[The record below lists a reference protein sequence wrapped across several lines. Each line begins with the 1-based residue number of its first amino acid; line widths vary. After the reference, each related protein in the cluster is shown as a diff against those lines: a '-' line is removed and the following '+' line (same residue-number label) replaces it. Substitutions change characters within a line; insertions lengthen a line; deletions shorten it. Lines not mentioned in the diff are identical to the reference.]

1 MPILS
6 ELKRRNVIRVLT
18 AYIVA
23 SWLIIQVA
31 ETIFPLFGLSDGVVR
46 MVVVL
51 LAIGIIPAAALA
63 WSFELTPGGLKK
75 DVGRSATP
83 RGGSRLDRAIVVI
96 LALAVAYFAFDKFVL
111 SNNEHAMTA
120 EGPDSAGIEKSVVVL
135 PFEALSSGEDD
146 GYFADGL
153 TDEII
158 VALDQLQALQVSTRM
173 SSFSF
178 RDRKPDLSEIAERL
192 NVNYV
197 VQGSVRRSGN
207 DIRISAQLARIP
219 DGVNVWSQNY
229 ATAQEN
235 VLDVQQEI
243 AEKIAESLGVA
254 LDENSRRI
262 MHTAGIGDVEA
273 FIAFQKGLEAYSDAH
288 LDQARASE
296 LLAVANSYFDRALE
310 AAPDLSMARVV
321 RADALAH
328 LIFELAAGLREESF
342 SGESQA
348 VLATLRSEYD
358 AAWRLTPAGNQRDI
372 VNVEK
377 TLFSDDWTAL
387 PALLQKA
394 TQPGEC
400 PQMNWTAEFV
410 AAYGWADQIV
420 KKYRE
425 SLACNPGDRVSGF
438 HLPYVLLTTGDAD
451 AAVKAAE
458 DLQQSG
464 NTHPWLEDVRFWAL
478 LAAGRVNDPL
488 AAGPRPPGSV
498 MLYPRDLLRQAL
510 AGNTVKARE
519 LAAERINMPGAD
531 RWTSLMVSAISGD
544 RQRANEFAAAADG
557 EPGGIIVLSLAVFTC
572 FCGAPFD
579 LEATPNYKARIEEA
593 GFAWPPRKIIDYPVK
608 NW

>member
-1 MPILS
+1 
-6 ELKRRNVIRVLT
+6 
-18 AYIVA
+18 
-23 SWLIIQVA
+23 
-31 ETIFPLFGLSDGVVR
+31 
-46 MVVVL
+46 
-51 LAIGIIPAAALA
+51 
-63 WSFELTPGGLKK
+63 
-75 DVGRSATP
+75 
-83 RGGSRLDRAIVVI
+83 
-96 LALAVAYFAFDKFVL
+96 
-111 SNNEHAMTA
+111 
-120 EGPDSAGIEKSVVVL
+120 
-135 PFEALSSGEDD
+135 
-146 GYFADGL
+146 
-153 TDEII
+153 
-158 VALDQLQALQVSTRM
+158 
-173 SSFSF
+173 
-178 RDRKPDLSEIAERL
+178 
-192 NVNYV
+192 
-197 VQGSVRRSGN
+197 
-207 DIRISAQLARIP
+207 
-219 DGVNVWSQNY
+219 
-229 ATAQEN
+229 
-235 VLDVQQEI
+235 
-243 AEKIAESLGVA
+243 
-254 LDENSRRI
+254 
-262 MHTAGIGDVEA
+262 
-273 FIAFQKGLEAYSDAH
+273 
-288 LDQARASE
+288 
-296 LLAVANSYFDRALE
+296 
-310 AAPDLSMARVV
+310 MARVV

-451 AAVKAAE
+451 ASVKAAE

-464 NTHPWLEDVRFWAL
+464 NTHPWLEDVRLWAL